1 MPPANR
7 GGNGQ
12 RFLQR
17 NFRDDALAYAA
28 IQVMRAS
35 ERSDPA
41 HFDGPA
47 SLLHAG
53 LTVWGK
59 RNLGVRLAKPAE
71 EAPGEWLRLPQ
82 QPGAFYIGN
91 LCAPW
96 HQVGHF
102 ALAQAEPLFR
112 RGDGGTGVHV
122 TVMIRSDVFAEARAR
137 SSSSLA
143 SPVEVYRAVNA
154 VVANNLAT
162 RPLRLPTFTECL
174 SM

>member
-1 MPPANR
+1 M
-7 GGNGQ
+7 
-12 RFLQR
+12 
-17 NFRDDALAYAA
+17 
-28 IQVMRAS
+28 
-35 ERSDPA
+35 
-41 HFDGPA
+41 
-47 SLLHAG
+47 LHAG

-59 RNLGVRLAKPAE
+59 RNLGIRLAKPDE
-71 EAPGEWLRLPQ
+71 ETPGDWQWFPQ

-96 HQVGHF
+96 QHQVGHF
-102 ALAQAEPLFR
+102 APAQAEPLFR
-112 RGDGGTGVHV
+112 RGNGGTGVHV
-122 TVMIRSDVFAEARAR
+122 TVKLCSDVFAEARAR